1 MNKPALSC
9 PIILSSS
16 GSVSSMEKLRYI
28 YRHYNVKEEMLSV
41 EREAQIPS
49 NRNQREETKVPPG
62 RFKEDFM
69 EDVAFKI
76 GFENG

>member
-1 MNKPALSC
+1 
-9 PIILSSS
+9 
-16 GSVSSMEKLRYI
+16 
-28 YRHYNVKEEMLSV
+28 MLSV

-62 RFKEDFM
+62 WFKEDFM
-69 EDVAFKI
+69 EEVAFKI